1 MTNQRHPDDTSADD
15 LDDFF
20 NEVSQVEA
28 EVGDVQQTSQSHN
41 DAHDDDKN
49 PPPPPAKKPKLL
61 RPPGA
66 VMVAAAS
73 SATTSSATTTTAT
86 VKATKNYAQHLES
99 ESQQR
104 NVTSRSTAYPPP
116 PPPPP
121 PPRGWAAPP
130 PPPPPPYPSRYA
142 TQQSTHALVVPY
154 PNATTVPS
162 NPNNNNNNIDD
173 WPAGGFRLFVGNLG
187 NEITDHDLFQHFSAK
202 YPSLERA
209 KVISSAAAT
218 GPKPKKKAQS
228 SYGFV
233 CFANALECARAKRE
247 MDQTWLGSRPIR
259 IKKYLG
265 DTGSQ
270 AAASQKNDTK
280 SSTKRGQRR

>member
-1 MTNQRHPDDTSADD
+1 M
-15 LDDFF
+15 
-20 NEVSQVEA
+20 
-28 EVGDVQQTSQSHN
+28 QQTSQSHN

-121 PPRGWAAPP
+121 PPRGSAAPPP